1 MHREPDSLLI
11 NVPYDPFVAQHALLI
26 PVNVVNGS
34 TPTIDDWVQASLP
47 LQVGYCY
54 SLSRTVKIEPTADYL
69 VVDKRR
75 GIGH

>member
-1 MHREPDSLLI
+1 MHREPDSELV
-11 NVPYDPFVAQHALLI
+11 NVPYDPFAAERAFVI
-26 PVNVVNGS
+26 PVNVVNQS
-34 TPTIDDWVQASLP
+34 RPKIDDWVQASLP

-54 SLSRTVKIEPTADYL
+54 PLSRTVKIEPAADYL